1 MKIKSKLQFLCT
13 ATLSLL
19 LVNAVNIEF
28 TPTHK
33 QVRLNVG
40 QEALAKRSG
49 GRSSGGSFNR
59 SSPSRSAPSRGFSDN
74 DSGGYRSSPTYTG
87 PTNVYVAPGGY
98 YGGGYGYYYS
108 PMPIIV
114 LILILGIL
122 AFAIVFA
129 IKNAISSNSTISSS
143 DGEITTSSTGN
154 KELDNNIVTVSKV
167 QIGLLAQAHVVQ
179 KQLTDL
185 SLQIDTSTPEG
196 LTELMQES
204 VLALLRTP
212 ENWTHVSASSKTVKS
227 REEAEK
233 LFNQISIEER
243 TKFSAE
249 TLSNVKGKVR
259 QLQQDIKPDQEPGT
273 YIVVT
278 LLIGTENDR
287 PLFGDVYSIQDL
299 KQALEKIAATPPEY
313 LSIFELLW
321 TPQSDTESLTYDE
334 MLSEYTNMMQIA

>member
-1 MKIKSKLQFLCT
+1 MKSKLQFWCT
-13 ATLSLL
+13 AALSVL

-33 QVRLNVG
+33 QVSLNVG
-40 QEALAKRSG
+40 QEALAKRGG
-49 GRSSGGSFNR
+49 GRSGGGSFNR

-74 DSGGYRSSPTYTG
+74 DSGGYRNSPTYTS

-98 YGGGYGYYYS
+98 YGGGYGYYFS
-108 PMPIIV
+108 PLPMIV
-114 LILILGIL
+114 LVLMLGFFVFVL
-122 AFAIVFA
+122 ASSLKKSASGNNSSGEEIV
-129 IKNAISSNSTISSS
+129 TY
-143 DGEITTSSTGN
+143 STGN
-154 KELDNNIVTVSKV
+154 KELDNNIVTVTKV
-167 QIGLLAQAHVVQ
+167 QIGLLAQAHAVQ

-227 REEAEK
+227 RSEAEK

-259 QLQQDIKPDQEPGT
+259 QLKQDVKPDQEPGT

-321 TPQSDTESLTYDE
+321 TPQSETESLTYDE
-334 MLSEYTNMMQIA
+334 MLSEYANMMQIA

>member
-1 MKIKSKLQFLCT
+1 MKSKSKLQFWCT
-13 ATLSLL
+13 AALSLL

-33 QVRLNVG
+33 QVSLSVG
-40 QEALAKRSG
+40 QEALAKRGG
-49 GRSSGGSFNR
+49 GRSGGGSFRR
-59 SSPSRSAPSRGFSDN
+59 SSPSRSAPSRSRGYSD
-74 DSGGYRSSPTYTG
+74 DSGSYRRSPTYSR
-87 PTNVYVAPGGY
+87 PNVYVAPGGY
-98 YGGGYGYYYS
+98 YGGGYGYAS
-108 PMPIIV
+108 PLPMIV
-114 LILILGIL
+114 LFLIVGIVGW
-122 AFAIVFA
+122 AIFSA
-129 IKNAISSNSTISSS
+129 LKNAASSS
-143 DGEITTSSTGN
+143 SSSGGGIVTYGTGN

-167 QIGLLAQAHVVQ
+167 QIGLLSQAHVVQ

-196 LTELMQES
+196 LRELMQES

-212 ENWTHVSASSKTVKS
+212 ENWTHVSASSKTVKN

-249 TLSNVKGKVR
+249 TLTNVKGKVR
-259 QLQQDIKPDQEPGT
+259 QLQQDVKPDQEPGT

-299 KQALEKIAATPPEY
+299 KQALEKVAATPPEY

-334 MLSEYTNMMQIA
+334 MLSEYANMMQIA

>member
-1 MKIKSKLQFLCT
+1 MKMKSKLQFWCT

-33 QVRLNVG
+33 QVQLDFG
-40 QEALAKRSG
+40 QEALARRGG
-49 GRSSGGSFNR
+49 GRSGGGSFNR
-59 SSPSRSAPSRGFSDN
+59 SSPSRSAPSRSRGYSD
-74 DSGGYRSSPTYTG
+74 DSGGYRSSPTYTR
-87 PTNVYVAPGGY
+87 PNVYVAPGGY
-98 YGGGYGYYYS
+98 YGGSYGYYSS
-108 PMPIIV
+108 PLPMIV
-114 LILILGIL
+114 LILIVGIL
-122 AFAIVFA
+122 GFAIVSA
-129 IKNAISSNSTISSS
+129 LKNSVTRSSSSS
-143 DGEITTSSTGN
+143 DGIVTYSTGN
-154 KELDNNIVTVSKV
+154 KELDNNIVTVSKI
-167 QIGLLAQAHVVQ
+167 QIGLLSQAHAVQ

-212 ENWTHVSASSKTVKS
+212 ENWTHVSTSSKTVKS

-249 TLSNVKGKVR
+249 TLTNVKGKIR
-259 QLQQDIKPDQEPGT
+259 QLPQDIKPEQEPGT

-287 PLFGDVYSIQDL
+287 PMFGNVYSSQDL

-313 LSIFELLW
+313 LSVFELLW
-321 TPQSDTESLTYDE
+321 TPQSETESLTYDE
-334 MLSEYTNMMQIA
+334 MLSEYANMMQIA

>member
-1 MKIKSKLQFLCT
+1 MKFSSKFQLLCA
-13 ATLSLL
+13 ATITFF
-19 LVNAVNIEF
+19 LVNTAQIDR
-28 TPTHK
+28 TPTSEQLTLK
-33 QVRLNVG
+33 IG
-40 QEALAKRSG
+40 QEALAKRGG
-49 GRSSGGSFNR
+49 GRSGGGSFNR
-59 SSPSRSAPSRGFSDN
+59 SSPSRSAPSRSRGYSD
-74 DSGGYRSSPTYTG
+74 DSGGYSGSPTYSR
-87 PTNVYVAPGGY
+87 PNVYVAPGGY
-98 YGGGYGYYYS
+98 YGGSYGYYYS
-108 PMPIIV
+108 PLPIIV
-114 LILILGIL
+114 LILIVGIL
-122 AFAIVFA
+122 GFAIVFA
-129 IKNAISSNSTISSS
+129 LKNAISSSKIS
-143 DGEITTSSTGN
+143 GNEIVTYSTGN
-154 KELDNNIVTVSKV
+154 KELDNNIVTVSKI
-167 QIGLLAQAHVVQ
+167 QIGLLAQAHAVQ

-185 SLQIDTSTPEG
+185 SLEIDTSTSEG

-204 VLALLRTP
+204 VLTLLRTP

-233 LFNQISIEER
+233 VFNQISIEER

-249 TLSNVKGKVR
+249 TLTNVKGKVR
-259 QLQQDIKPDQEPGT
+259 QLKQDIKPDQEPGT

-287 PLFGDVYSIQDL
+287 PLFGDVYSSQDL

>member
-1 MKIKSKLQFLCT
+1 MKTKSKLQFWCT
-13 ATLSLL
+13 AALSLL
-19 LVNAVNIEF
+19 LVNVVNIEF

-33 QVRLNVG
+33 QVRLEVG
-40 QEALAKRSG
+40 QEALAKRGG
-49 GRSSGGSFNR
+49 GRSGGGSFGR
-59 SSPSRSAPSRGFSDN
+59 SAPSRSAPSRSRGYSDN
-74 DSGGYRSSPTYTG
+74 NSGGYYSRP
-87 PTNVYVAPGGY
+87 NVYVAPGGY
-98 YGGGYGYYYS
+98 YGGGYSYYGS
-108 PMPIIV
+108 PLPMII
-114 LILILGIL
+114 LFLMLG
-122 AFAIVFA
+122 FFVFA
-129 IKNAISSNSTISSS
+129 LASSLKKSMSSSNSAG
-143 DGEITTSSTGN
+143 DEIVSYSTGN

-167 QIGLLAQAHVVQ
+167 QIGLLSQAHAVQ

-185 SLQIDTSTPEG
+185 SLQIDTSTSEG
-196 LTELMQES
+196 LTELMQET

-227 REEAEK
+227 RSEAEN

-249 TLSNVKGKVR
+249 TLTNVKGKVR
-259 QLQQDIKPDQEPGT
+259 QLKQDTNPDQEPGR

-287 PLFGDVYSIQDL
+287 PLFGDIYSIQDL

-313 LSIFELLW
+313 LSVFELLW

-334 MLSEYTNMMQIA
+334 MLSEYANMMQIA

>member
-1 MKIKSKLQFLCT
+1 MKTKSKLQFWCT
-13 ATLSLL
+13 AALSLL

-33 QVRLNVG
+33 QVSLNVG
-40 QEALAKRSG
+40 QEALAKRGG
-49 GRSSGGSFNR
+49 GRSGGGSFNR

-74 DSGGYRSSPTYTG
+74 DSGGYRSSPTYTS

-108 PMPIIV
+108 PLPIIV

-129 IKNAISSNSTISSS
+129 LKNAISSNSSSVE
-143 DGEITTSSTGN
+143 EITTPSTGN
-154 KELDNNIVTVSKV
+154 KELDNNIVTVSKI

-227 REEAEK
+227 RSEAEK

-259 QLQQDIKPDQEPGT
+259 QLKQDVKPDQEPGT

-287 PLFGDVYSIQDL
+287 PMFGDVYSTQDL

-334 MLSEYTNMMQIA
+334 MLSEYANMMQIA

>member
-1 MKIKSKLQFLCT
+1 MKSKLQFWCT
-13 ATLSLL
+13 AALSLL
-19 LVNAVNIEF
+19 LVNTVNIEF

-49 GRSSGGSFNR
+49 GRSGGGSFNR
-59 SSPSRSAPSRGFSDN
+59 SSPSRSAPSRGYSDN
-74 DSGGYRSSPTYTG
+74 DSGGYRSSPTYTS
-87 PTNVYVAPGGY
+87 PNIYVAPGGY
-98 YGGGYGYYYS
+98 YRGGYGYYYS
-108 PMPIIV
+108 PLPIIV
-114 LILILGIL
+114 LILIVGIL
-122 AFAIVFA
+122 GLAIVFA
-129 IKNAISSNSTISSS
+129 LKNAISSNNSSS
-143 DGEITTSSTGN
+143 EEIATYSTGN
-154 KELDNNIVTVSKV
+154 KELDNNIVTVTKL

-185 SLQIDTSTPEG
+185 SLQIDSSTPEG

-273 YIVVT
+273 YIVVS

-287 PLFGDVYSIQDL
+287 PLFGDVYSSQDL

-313 LSIFELLW
+313 LSVFELLW